1 MSTHATPPDPP
12 DPARRRRNRGLLLVL
27 LLAFFGALLLA
38 GALRFSGWR
47 PEGSKNRGEL
57 LDPYPDMRA
66 LVPQLADGRP
76 YRWKDSPR
84 TWRIVVMP
92 GDCGGAARA
101 GCVRL
106 LGDLDKVWQLMGKDA
121 DRVHLLWVGP
131 PPAGVAL
138 PPEVRVLRPDPG
150 LRAGLP
156 PPPGAPAGGSPVWLV
171 DPHGFTVLRYRPGFA
186 PGDLR
191 ADLAR
196 LLKIN

>member
-1 MSTHATPPDPP
+1 MSTHATPSDPP

-57 LDPYPDMRA
+57 LEPYPDMRA

-92 GDCGGAARA
+92 GDCGCAARA
-101 GCVRL
+101 CCVYAPCWTRTATR
-106 LGDLDKVWQLMGKDA
+106 W
-121 DRVHLLWVGP
+121 
-131 PPAGVAL
+131 PA
-138 PPEVRVLRPDPG
+138 RCSR
-150 LRAGLP
+150 
-156 PPPGAPAGGSPVWLV
+156 
-171 DPHGFTVLRYRPGFA
+171 T
-186 PGDLR
+186 
-191 ADLAR
+191 LACVPR
-196 LLKIN
+196 S